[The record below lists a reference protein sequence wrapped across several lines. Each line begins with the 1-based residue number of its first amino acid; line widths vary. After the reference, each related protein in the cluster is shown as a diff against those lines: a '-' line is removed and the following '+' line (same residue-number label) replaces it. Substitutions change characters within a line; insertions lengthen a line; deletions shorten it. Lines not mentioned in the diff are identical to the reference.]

1 MKRFLSLFLIF
12 ALAVS
17 LVACSAAPA
26 TTTEPQSTAIHPTTE
41 ATTAATEA
49 PTPQSSIDALDGK
62 KIIFIGN
69 SYTFYGK
76 VVHNQGYTVL
86 TQRERTDNRGLFYY
100 LCQEKGIDV
109 EVTNWTFGGHDLTDS
124 MGHNCT
130 LSSVD
135 CFGADHLS
143 YLTEPYFDYVCI
155 QPFFEAE
162 YAGDLITHLTP
173 TLDFFREANP
183 DVKFLLLVPHATY
196 FRNFVWKNELQAAV
210 DAGITVVNWGGLFDD
225 LINKRVAVPG
235 GTQQYFFGTFVI
247 SKDENDGHHQN
258 LLGGYITALMTYCA
272 ITGESAVNQ
281 PYAFADDSKLHP
293 SFDMDKFKKD
303 YYILEPF
310 TNFVDIYRSE
320 TEMLGL
326 QTLADQYILK

>member
-1 MKRFLSLFLIF
+1 MKKLITLFLTVTLLLSLT
-12 ALAVS
+12 
-17 LVACSAAPA
+17 ACGAAEPA
-26 TTTEPQSTAIHPTTE
+26 TAPQETSE

-49 PTPQSSIDALDGK
+49 TTPQTSIDALDGK

-69 SYTFYGK
+69 SYTFYGR
-76 VVHNQGYTVL
+76 VVHNQGYTTL
-86 TQRERTDNRGLFYY
+86 SQKERTDNRGLFYY
-100 LCQEKGIDV
+100 LCKEKGIDV

-124 MGHNCT
+124 MGNNCT
-130 LSSVD
+130 MNQD
-135 CFGADHLS
+135 CAGKDHLS

-173 TLDFFREANP
+173 TLEFFRQANP

-196 FRNFVWKNELQAAV
+196 FRNFVWKDELQAAV

-225 LINKRVAVPG
+225 LINKRITVPG
-235 GTQQYFFGTFVI
+235 GTQQYFFATFVI
-247 SKDENDGHHQN
+247 SKDEDDGHHQN
-258 LLGGYITALMTYCA
+258 LLGGYITAMMTYCA
-272 ITGESAVNQ
+272 ITGESAVGQ
-281 PYAFADDSKLHP
+281 PYGFADDTSLHP
-293 SFDMDKFKKD
+293 SFNMDQFKKD
-303 YYILEPF
+303 CYILEPF

-326 QTLADQYILK
+326 QTLADRYILK